1 MKKKSNI
8 INMTIDNILKIEQ
21 DNGIE
26 EKGDTEE
33 NGNVRKII
41 LLNNEWDA
49 RQKYKIY
56 GLTKD
61 T

>member
-1 MKKKSNI
+1 M
-8 INMTIDNILKIEQ
+8 
-21 DNGIE
+21 
-26 EKGDTEE
+26 KGDTEE

-49 RQKYKIY
+49 RQKYKIC